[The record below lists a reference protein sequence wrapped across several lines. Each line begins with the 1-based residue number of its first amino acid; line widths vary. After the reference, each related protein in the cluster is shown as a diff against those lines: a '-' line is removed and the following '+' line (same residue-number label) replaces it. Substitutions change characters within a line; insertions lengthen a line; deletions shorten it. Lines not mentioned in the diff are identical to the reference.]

1 MKNGNL
7 AGATVNDKIYALGGW
22 NGADC
27 YSTVEMLD
35 FDVGAWIPARSML
48 EKRSA
53 LGAAELN
60 VALYAVGGFDG
71 TYYLLVEVSYVLGGY
86 DGNGGYDGK
95 TMLSTVEIYDPR
107 RGSWVFGKPMN
118 NPRGCSAAAVA
129 KDSIYIIGGVK
140 SGDEIND
147 TVSGLKFTL

>member
-22 NGADC
+22 NGVDC

-53 LGAAELN
+53 LGAAKLN
-60 VALYAVGGFDG
+60 GALYAVGGFDG
-71 TYYLLVEVSYVLGGY
+71 TYYLRTAERF
-86 DGNGGYDGK
+86 
-95 TMLSTVEIYDPR
+95 DPR
-107 RGSWVFGKPMN
+107 EGFWKKTESMSTRW
-118 NPRGCSAAAVA
+118 GCPSMVILNE
-129 KDSIYIIGGVK
+129 K
-140 SGDEIND
+140 
-147 TVSGLKFTL
+147 L